1 MLDPDHYRRWVGAHG
16 PRLFVVGAPRAG
28 TTTLYNLLSRHPD
41 VHMAAR
47 KEPGFFHLYG
57 QRRPW
62 RGPGDRPGVS
72 RLERYAR
79 LFRGAEGLPVVG
91 EASTVYLY
99 SPHAAERIG
108 RCVAD
113 PRIVAILRHPVD
125 RAFSNF
131 MQHVMQGRERVPDF
145 AEALGCARSRLGAG
159 WSPFWDYAGM
169 GLYGR
174 QLRRYYD
181 VLPRS
186 AILVL
191 DYEDVVG
198 NTDRALRRVCSFLG
212 VRHVSLHVP
221 PGGLNA
227 SGIPR
232 RRATNAVLQQVRRG
246 AQYLPRGLRF
256 RTEAWLERL
265 VRQNLRRQPLA
276 ADLRARLAES
286 FWRDSEEAGRLAG
299 IDVRKWLP
307 DR

>member
-1 MLDPDHYRRWVGAHG
+1 MGAQA

-41 VHMAAR
+41 VHMAPK

-57 QRRPW
+57 QGRPW
-62 RGPGDRPGVS
+62 SGPGDRAGVG

-79 LFRGAEGLPVVG
+79 LFRGGEGARLVG

-99 SPHAAERIG
+99 SPRAAERIA
-108 RCVAD
+108 RCVPD
-113 PRIVAILRHPVD
+113 PRIIAILRHPVD

-131 MQHVMQGRERVPDF
+131 MQHVMQGRERVGDF
-145 AEALGCARSRLGAG
+145 AEALGRARGRLAAG

-181 VLPRS
+181 VLPAS
-186 AILVL
+186 AMLVL
-191 DYEDVVG
+191 DYDELVG
-198 NTDRALRRVCSFLG
+198 DTDRTLRRICAFLG
-212 VRHVSLHVP
+212 MRHVPLAAP
-221 PGGLNA
+221 AGGLNA
-227 SGIPR
+227 SGVPR
-232 RRATNAVLQQVRRG
+232 HRAANAVLQQVRRG
-246 AQYLPRGLRF
+246 AQYLPRALRF

-286 FWRDSEEAGRLAG
+286 FWRDSEEAGRLTG
-299 IDVRKWLP
+299 IDVRGWLP